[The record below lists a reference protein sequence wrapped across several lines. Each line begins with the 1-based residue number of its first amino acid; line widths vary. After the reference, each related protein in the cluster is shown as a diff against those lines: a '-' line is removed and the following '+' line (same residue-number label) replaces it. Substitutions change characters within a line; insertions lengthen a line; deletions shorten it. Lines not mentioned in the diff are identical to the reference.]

1 MLYIYT
7 DELSTYAAR
16 SNFNESDKIP
26 IIMSSSELTEAFL
39 GRSLAITD
47 YTEIVR
53 LSSGLSG
60 WVSNVPITEIVSMKV
75 RRIRKTNQGGY
86 AVAADG
92 WFSVSSDVYTQCV
105 NLKTGRI
112 DLFAPVWDGYNR
124 FTTSDAGPNE
134 KFEVEITYKSGLYA
148 STVLTKDAEIGDTVI
163 TVEDSSAFQSGMKV
177 TLGTLGTLHLVS
189 SVEGTDIR
197 LADPITIELLEFD
210 ELNQRVSK
218 PIKLALG
225 MICEDRVTFLPNVLR
240 QSRRISVLTDSL
252 RRSNTLPIPP
262 DAMTILA
269 KYRSRIW
276 T

>member
-26 IIMSSSELTEAFL
+26 IIMSASELTEAFL
-39 GRSLAITD
+39 GRSLAINE
-47 YTEIVR
+47 YTEIIR

-60 WVSNVPITEIVSMKV
+60 WISNVPITEITNLRV
-75 RRIRKTNQGGY
+75 RRIKKTNQGGY

-92 WFSVSSDVYTQCV
+92 WFNITSDIYTQCV

-124 FTTSDAGPNE
+124 FTTTEAGPNE

-148 STVLTKDAEIGDTVI
+148 STSLTEDAEVGDTVLY
-163 TVEDSSAFQSGMKV
+163 VEDSSSFQAGMKV
-177 TLGTLGTLHLVS
+177 TLGTLGVMHVIA
-189 SVEGTDIR
+189 SVEGSGIR
-197 LADPITIELLEFD
+197 FSDPITEALLEFD
-210 ELNQRVSK
+210 EVNQRVSK

-240 QSRRISVLTDSL
+240 QSRRISVLTDTL

-269 KYRSRIW
+269 KYRTRIW